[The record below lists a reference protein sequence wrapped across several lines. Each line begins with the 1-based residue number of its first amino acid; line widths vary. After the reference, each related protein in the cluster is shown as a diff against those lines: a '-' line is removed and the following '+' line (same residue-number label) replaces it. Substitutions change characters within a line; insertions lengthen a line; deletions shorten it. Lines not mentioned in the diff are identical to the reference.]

1 MPAPGCS
8 FKPYTTRAVCPA
20 ARCSRASHK
29 FGPSKQKPLQ
39 PLRALVD
46 DTPNKLSEHQQEASD
61 DTRRHLHSTLIASDA
76 PVQAPCPVLL
86 SAAGKARNP
95 GGLNTVLDSYK
106 NQPADQ
112 LLPLHGGLPHPD
124 AFPLSGLTLSLKS
137 GQTLNISDAEL
148 VRAAFATSLASL
160 KQTAEQ

>member
-1 MPAPGCS
+1 MPALGYS
-8 FKPYTTRAVCPA
+8 FKSCTARAVCPA
-20 ARCSRASHK
+20 ARCSRASPK
-29 FGPSKQKPLQ
+29 FGQSKQKSLQ
-39 PLRALVD
+39 PLRALVG
-46 DTPNKLSEHQQEASD
+46 DTPNKLSESQHEASD

-86 SAAGKARNP
+86 SAAGRARNP

-124 AFPLSGLTLSLKS
+124 AFPLSGLTFSLKS
-137 GQTLNISDAEL
+137 GQTLNINDAEL
-148 VRAAFATSLASL
+148 VRAASVTSPASL
-160 KQTAEQ
+160 KQIAEQ